1 MDGVLFVLV
10 MLVLVV
16 AGVGPLVH
24 EAIARRER
32 SRVPAH
38 RETLCRM
45 PGCPLALGHGGS
57 HVSAWPG
64 LT

>member
-1 MDGVLFVLV
+1 

-45 PGCPLALGHGGS
+45 PGCPFALGHNGS

-64 LT
+64 L

>member
-45 PGCPLALGHGGS
+45 PGCPFALGHNGS

-64 LT
+64 L

>member
-1 MDGVLFVLV
+1 MDVALLVLV

-45 PGCPLALGHGGS
+45 PGCPLALGHNGS

-64 LT
+64 L